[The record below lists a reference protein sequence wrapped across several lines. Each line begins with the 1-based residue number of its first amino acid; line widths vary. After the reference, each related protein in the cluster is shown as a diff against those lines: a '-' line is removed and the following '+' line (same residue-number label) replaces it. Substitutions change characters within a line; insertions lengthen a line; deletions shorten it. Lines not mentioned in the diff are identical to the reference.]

1 MRKNVILTV
10 IALMMSLS
18 SVMAQDKVYQL
29 SSHILDI
36 NTGRPAQG
44 VKIVLSKLSG
54 ENNWSVMEER
64 TTDGNG
70 RVKDFLE
77 KRTGADNR
85 GVYKLT
91 YYVVPYFE
99 SQAQDTFYPFIDVV
113 FEIKDDSHYHVPIT
127 LSPYGYSTYR
137 GS

>member
-1 MRKNVILTV
+1 M
-10 IALMMSLS
+10 
-18 SVMAQDKVYQL
+18 

-91 YYVVPYFE
+91 YYVAPYFE

>member
-1 MRKNVILTV
+1 
-10 IALMMSLS
+10 
-18 SVMAQDKVYQL
+18 MAQDKVYQL

-91 YYVVPYFE
+91 YYVAPYFE

>member
-1 MRKNVILTV
+1 MRKNVILMA
-10 IALMMSLS
+10 IALFMSVS

-36 NTGRPAQG
+36 NTGRPAEG
-44 VKIVLSKLSG
+44 VKIVLSKQSG
-54 ENNWSVMEER
+54 KTGWNVIEER
-64 TTDGNG
+64 MTDGNG

-77 KRTGADNR
+77 KKPGVDNR

-91 YYVVPYFE
+91 YYVAPYFE
-99 SQAQDTFYPFIDVV
+99 SQSQDTFYPFIDVV
-113 FEIKDDSHYHVPIT
+113 FEIKDGSHYHVPIT